1 MNYILK
7 EESLEMVENDG
18 YQNLKKAV
26 LDCYRTF
33 WSLISKAKFHSN
45 DTSLLELQK
54 QAMLIR
60 SAPFN
65 GTITEEEKIEK
76 SANRVVVSSNGK
88 TQYLALLDF
97 IQHMDKVYEKCESK
111 VKSQI
116 EHEQSTIKSPKELD
130 EKIAKLQTELTE
142 IDDQMHGALEQM
154 TREYM
159 DNGGKLE
166 KEADGILQK
175 YREEIEK
182 INWKDK
188 SSLER
193 LEKLSLR
200 QVDIFRDYQ
209 SRFQDELMKDC
220 DTILGIKLNEF
231 ALPAEF
237 MMLDFE
243 KSKESIRNCKNEV
256 DKNSPELYA
265 DVVVGRVGGGL
276 LPSLLK
282 LFFVNDDGGFVPDYR
297 RKIDYLKQKEI
308 YYQKYRDECYKLS
321 KKCIMEIIETIK
333 EDVITRI
340 RLVAK
345 NIFILYKKE
354 VKEDIES
361 KKMECLMLEKN
372 QKSNIKMLQLI
383 QEKKQFIMQI
393 ERNRND
399 LLDYQTMI
407 NEALKLVRTTQA
419 E

>member
-45 DTSLLELQK
+45 NTSLLELQK

-345 NIFILYKKE
+345 NIFMLYKKE

-361 KKMECLMLEKN
+361 KKMECLLLEKN

>member
-1 MNYILK
+1 M
-7 EESLEMVENDG
+7 
-18 YQNLKKAV
+18 
-26 LDCYRTF
+26 
-33 WSLISKAKFHSN
+33 
-45 DTSLLELQK
+45 
-54 QAMLIR
+54 
-60 SAPFN
+60 
-65 GTITEEEKIEK
+65 
-76 SANRVVVSSNGK
+76 
-88 TQYLALLDF
+88 
-97 IQHMDKVYEKCESK
+97 
-111 VKSQI
+111 
-116 EHEQSTIKSPKELD
+116 
-130 EKIAKLQTELTE
+130 
-142 IDDQMHGALEQM
+142 
-154 TREYM
+154 
-159 DNGGKLE
+159 
-166 KEADGILQK
+166 
-175 YREEIEK
+175 
-182 INWKDK
+182 
-188 SSLER
+188 
-193 LEKLSLR
+193 
-200 QVDIFRDYQ
+200 DIFRDYQ

-345 NIFILYKKE
+345 NIFMLYKKE

-361 KKMECLMLEKN
+361 KKMECLLLEKN

>member
-182 INWKDK
+182 INT
-188 SSLER
+188 
-193 LEKLSLR
+193 SLR

-345 NIFILYKKE
+345 NIFMLYKKE

-361 KKMECLMLEKN
+361 KKMECLLLEKN